1 MKTTFI
7 KSLLMAGIIG
17 AVPFNSIASAET
29 NDADQENC
37 TTCVTYSD
45 GVEDGITC
53 TGECTID
60 ENGICK
66 IKVVGS
72 DGTENTYTYDSVED
86 IDDLIVSDDGDIS
99 ITFEKDENG
108 DDTVYVYSECVIDD
122 GEDDGIVNTC
132 EYIYTESD
140 DGGIVAVAE

>member
-1 MKTTFI
+1 MKTTLI

-37 TTCVTYSD
+37 MTCVTSSD
-45 GVEDGITC
+45 GVEGGITC
-53 TGECTID
+53 MCEFTID
-60 ENGICK
+60 ENGSCTF
-66 IKVVGS
+66 KVVDP

-86 IDDLIVSDDGDIS
+86 IDDLIVSDDDGIS

-108 DDTVYVYSECVIDD
+108 DDTVYVCSECVIDD

-132 EYIYTESD
+132 EYKYTEPD
-140 DGGIVAVAE
+140 EVEPAAAAE